1 MWNIL
6 AQTSST
12 ETDLSVEVTESCADL
27 GPLCDQL
34 AQWTG
39 NEDLA
44 STVSWIL
51 GTPVKVA
58 VIAIA
63 ALLINRLA
71 RRAVTRSMDRLG
83 SASEDA
89 SGMPMS
95 ERTRERGG
103 LRADTIGSLLRSVVT
118 DVKTLLASPPRVQ
131 TTFRLRP
138 RLRRDDGTCHHCRGA
153 TLSPGKPLEPTR
165 SAHNGTYPRL
175 IRGAVM
181 PDMRTAATR
190 TIGHSRLSLEHALGY
205 PAAPGCRCVSVL
217 LTGYG
222 RCS

>member
-1 MWNIL
+1 MFRAPSGVIDQYATSDVQLKERSMWNIL

-51 GTPVKVA
+51 GTPLNVT

-118 DVKTLLASPPRVQ
+118 DVKTLLASPPSGPNDFPSQ
-131 TTFRLRP
+131 ATSTT
-138 RLRRDDGTCHHCRGA
+138 
-153 TLSPGKPLEPTR
+153 
-165 SAHNGTYPRL
+165 
-175 IRGAVM
+175 
-181 PDMRTAATR
+181 
-190 TIGHSRLSLEHALGY
+190 
-205 PAAPGCRCVSVL
+205 
-217 LTGYG
+217 
-222 RCS
+222 